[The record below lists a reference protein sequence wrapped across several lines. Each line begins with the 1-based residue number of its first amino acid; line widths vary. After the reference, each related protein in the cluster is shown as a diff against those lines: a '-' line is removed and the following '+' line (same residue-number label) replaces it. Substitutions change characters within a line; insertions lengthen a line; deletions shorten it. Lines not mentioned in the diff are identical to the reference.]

1 MEKINRECLKKGK
14 GYMVSLSIIILS
26 VFAFICFLV
35 FLPSYLTHIEMN
47 KSEKFQYCFVTFSS
61 FFRIFNSF
69 ILEHPDLEWTYH
81 YGSYFAKDIPNK
93 DKSLYW
99 EKPYMI
105 YIHASIIKI
114 EDVCYIMYPF
124 SWISY
129 NLWLQN
135 HARGHIENIYGK
147 IKEAFY

>member
-1 MEKINRECLKKGK
+1 
-14 GYMVSLSIIILS
+14 
-26 VFAFICFLV
+26 
-35 FLPSYLTHIEMN
+35 
-47 KSEKFQYCFVTFSS
+47 
-61 FFRIFNSF
+61 
-69 ILEHPDLEWTYH
+69 
-81 YGSYFAKDIPNK
+81 
-93 DKSLYW
+93 
-99 EKPYMI
+99 MI
-105 YIHASIIKI
+105 DIHASINKI